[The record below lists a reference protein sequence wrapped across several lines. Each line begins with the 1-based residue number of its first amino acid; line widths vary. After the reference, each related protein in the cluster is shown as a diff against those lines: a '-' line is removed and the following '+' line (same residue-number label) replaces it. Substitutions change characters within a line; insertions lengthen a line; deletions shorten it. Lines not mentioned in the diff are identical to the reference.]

1 MTDAQT
7 DTTRFCARVVGP
19 FLILL
24 AITIFT
30 RYETLPMLLPSLMQ
44 NAPLVLV
51 TGFWTAMIGLV
62 FFAAHHHFS
71 SPAAI
76 VLTILALMLIVRGAL
91 LMIFP
96 EAIITIAAQVTRVP
110 PIMLATTALALLAG
124 LWLTYVGWLA
134 KRV

>member
-1 MTDAQT
+1 MTEAEARA
-7 DTTRFCARVVGP
+7 TRFCARVVGP

-24 AITIFT
+24 AITIFA
-30 RYETLPMLLPSLMQ
+30 RYETLPILLPSLMQ

-62 FFAAHHHFS
+62 FFAAHHHFG

-76 VLTILALMLIVRGAL
+76 ALSILALMLIARGAM

-96 EAIITIAAQVTRVP
+96 EAIIAVAAQVTRVP
-110 PIMLATTALALLAG
+110 PVMLGATTIAALIGA
-124 LWLTYVGWLA
+124 WLTFVGWVA
-134 KRV
+134 KY